1 VDTLPTATAGA
12 IHTTVD
18 TVGVTDGIMIDG
30 VMAADGV
37 TMDTTLL
44 VVMADSAMADSVMM
58 ADLLMV
64 VDSKGMLVAPL
75 RIQDMA
81 AEAIAAD
88 LKGIEF
94 HAQTLSVRDRVAREL
109 CGDLSRPLV
118 WRLDTM
124 EPRGLEQ

>member
-12 IHTTVD
+12 IRTTVD

-44 VVMADSAMADSVMM
+44 VVMADGVMV
-58 ADLLMV
+58 ADLV
-64 VDSKGMLVAPL
+64 TVADSKGMVVAGS

-81 AEAIAAD
+81 AVAIAAD
-88 LKGIEF
+88 PNGHRI
-94 HAQTLSVRDRVAREL
+94 
-109 CGDLSRPLV
+109 SRTIV
-118 WRLDTM
+118 
-124 EPRGLEQ
+124 